1 MNIQYITDKK
11 GKPKAVIIPIK
22 EWEEMTAEHE
32 RIKNKLEVLRGM
44 EDALQ
49 EVQEIKEGKRRK
61 GRRLSDF
68 LNEVMIKR

>member
-22 EWEEMTAEHE
+22 EWEEMKAEHE
-32 RIKNKLEVLRGM
+32 RIRNKLEVLHGM

-49 EVQEIKEGKRRK
+49 EVQEIKEGKRKK
-61 GRRLSDF
+61 GRKLSDF
-68 LNEVMIKR
+68 LNEA